1 LKNIFA
7 FYAKFNDAFERVEN
21 LKRED
26 KKCDWATEFVPE
38 WLNCIAITK
47 ISTIRV
53 VATDAHTLA
62 IAKELAGYYKPVTV
76 EESGRYEDL
85 EPHWAQKKSEIERR
99 KRWRVSASPLFAAKG
114 K

>member
-47 ISTIRV
+47 ISTILRAQCASLRPMRTPSPSPRSSP
-53 VATDAHTLA
+53 ATT
-62 IAKELAGYYKPVTV
+62 
-76 EESGRYEDL
+76 SR
-85 EPHWAQKKSEIERR
+85 
-99 KRWRVSASPLFAAKG
+99 
-114 K
+114 